1 VYNILLGAISVL
13 ALTFMVLFIVY
24 YLKAKK
30 LQLIQ
35 QKKVEQHSPE
45 INQPESIYDEYQAYD
60 TLKVYHI

>member
-1 VYNILLGAISVL
+1 ML